1 MDTKFEV
8 RNQIE
13 MLRTELNNAIDQVD
27 DLKLYHVI
35 TLSQRLDD
43 IIIEYCQLE
52 NS

>member
-1 MDTKFEV
+1 MDTKSDV

-13 MLRTELNNAIDQVD
+13 LLRAELNNAIYQVD
-27 DLKLYHVI
+27 DLKLNHVI
-35 TLSQRLDD
+35 TLSQRLDN